1 MPGFVWI
8 ILAVVDILLILSVI
22 FLERTKPQIAVSW
35 SIILLALPFFGFL
48 LYMMFG
54 GNLSVKTQRML
65 KRKSIRGKEF
75 KQLIENQKIALMNDK
90 IKLDA
95 VEQKYK
101 QLIFQNLNLSDS
113 ILSQNN
119 QVKIYNDGTSK
130 FNALLHDIDNAKKC
144 INICYYIFATDTTG
158 MLLLKKL
165 IHKANQGVE
174 VNLLIDSVGSLKS
187 NRKELKKL
195 VRAGGKVAEFFPPLF
210 GFRMFNFRINYR
222 NHRKIV
228 VIDNQIGYVG
238 GVNIRDDHMG
248 KDRRLYPWTDLHLR
262 IEGDS
267 VMELQKTFLRDWRY
281 AYNKPDFDEYYLN
294 RFFERSNNT
303 QGTSGVQIVSSG
315 PDDDKE
321 SIKKAMVR
329 MILSAKKSVIIES
342 PYFVPDDSFME
353 AIRIAV
359 ASKVE
364 VNLVLPRLADH
375 KSVYYCSLSYLRELA
390 LIGVNIYL
398 KRGFLH
404 SKCLIVDGEVATVG
418 TCNADIRSFQLNFEV
433 NAIIYDRAIC
443 TSLCE
448 IYENDRFNSI
458 IADKAW
464 FNNLPIRVKF
474 LKSFW
479 RLFSA
484 IM

>member
-8 ILAVVDILLILSVI
+8 ILSVLDIILILSVI

-35 SIILLALPFFGFL
+35 SIVLLTLPFIGFL
-48 LYMMFG
+48 LYVMFG

-90 IKLDA
+90 IKLNA

-119 QVKIYNDGTSK
+119 QIKIYNDGTSK
-130 FNALLHDIDNAKKC
+130 FSALLRDIDNAKKC

-165 IHKANQGVE
+165 IQKANQGVE

-187 NRKELKKL
+187 SRKELKKL
-195 VRAGGKVAEFFPPLF
+195 VRAGGKVAEFFPPIF
-210 GFRMFNFRINYR
+210 GFRMFNLRINYR

-248 KDRRLYPWTDLHLR
+248 KDSKLYPWTDLHLR

-294 RFFERSNNT
+294 RFFERSNNNV
-303 QGTSGVQIVSSG
+303 GDSGVQIVSSG
-315 PDDDKE
+315 PDDNKE

-364 VNLVLPRLADH
+364 VNLILPRVADH

-404 SKCLIVDGEVATVG
+404 SKCIIVDGEVATVG

-433 NAIIYDRAIC
+433 NAIIYDKIVC
-443 TSLCE
+443 NTLLE
-448 IYENDRFNSI
+448 IFENDRLNSI
-458 IADKAW
+458 VADKAW
-464 FNNLPIRVKF
+464 FNNLPMRVKF
-474 LKSFW
+474 MKSFW